1 MGYSLEQ
8 EGVLSA
14 VMERFEKQR
23 LPRVLKI
30 KEKVDQGGRLDD
42 ADIAFLEEVFD
53 DTKNYKQFVDKR
65 PEFQELYTRVVS
77 LYEQLTERA
86 LENEKQGG

>member
-42 ADIAFLEEVFD
+42 ADIAFLEEVFE
-53 DTKNYKQFVDKR
+53 DT
-65 PEFQELYTRVVS
+65 LRVHV
-77 LYEQLTERA
+77 YRVRQKIEADPAQPRYIVTERGVGYSF
-86 LENEKQGG
+86 LPQS